1 MFLKIKKI
9 KNFFGKIDSKFQ
21 LISVTLPSK
30 EKMDHNVKTERRKK
44 SDKAKEKH
52 ERNGKY
58 SQKAVRAMEAIK
70 TKKVIIFG
78 TKKPL

>member
-1 MFLKIKKI
+1 
-9 KNFFGKIDSKFQ
+9 
-21 LISVTLPSK
+21 
-30 EKMDHNVKTERRKK
+30 MDHNVKTERRKK